1 MALSSAITAGL
12 CEGLV
17 RLADGNATPM
27 IRLFEQSE
35 SGDIRLRSSGR
46 ARISSPVGEP
56 WEIHTNSAGHRDAGS
71 LLDDTAWIVVGDS
84 QVMGNG
90 VADSEPFPALLSING
105 QAAHNLG
112 VPGYGVG
119 DALWSATQHLDR
131 HPAAGVV
138 VIINQMNDWEEVD
151 APVGERYSVRGGWLL
166 KSDDAVGPRGDFLAS
181 PLSGSH
187 LFFLIG
193 HLVLRDWD
201 AAEPPPPRWMTR
213 PAEEREHTMRIA
225 AAVTAFAEAHPDT
238 RVIPAYLPADIY
250 ATAER
255 ADDTPLPASGWADGP
270 SPWEDRRLADQIM
283 TALADMDP
291 IDLSPSLDGDEYFL
305 KGDYHL
311 SPEGHRAV
319 ARLIQAG
326 IDSAPGSAEDAEPE
340 PERSRQ

>member
-56 WEIHTNSAGHRDAGS
+56 WEIHTNSSGHRDAGS

-105 QAAHNLG
+105 QAATTWVYRG
-112 VPGYGVG
+112 T
-119 DALWSATQHLDR
+119 ASATHSGPRHHLDR

-151 APVGERYSVRGGWLL
+151 APV
-166 KSDDAVGPRGDFLAS
+166 AS
-181 PLSGSH
+181 
-187 LFFLIG
+187 
-193 HLVLRDWD
+193 
-201 AAEPPPPRWMTR
+201 A
-213 PAEEREHTMRIA
+213 
-225 AAVTAFAEAHPDT
+225 TAFAE
-238 RVIPAYLPADIY
+238 
-250 ATAER
+250 
-255 ADDTPLPASGWADGP
+255 GGC
-270 SPWEDRRLADQIM
+270 
-283 TALADMDP
+283 
-291 IDLSPSLDGDEYFL
+291 
-305 KGDYHL
+305 
-311 SPEGHRAV
+311 
-319 ARLIQAG
+319 
-326 IDSAPGSAEDAEPE
+326 
-340 PERSRQ
+340 